1 MWIFI
6 LKSYHQAVP
15 GPKIGNPCFI
25 GLMCNVAVTET
36 LCERETVVKTNVR
49 NGVFGGC
56 VNKALTRYWPLTLC
70 ETQPIRVDL

>member
-6 LKSYHQAVP
+6 LGPYHSALP
-15 GPKIGNPCFI
+15 GPQTGHSCFI

-36 LCERETVVKTNVR
+36 LREHETVVKTNVR
-49 NGVFGGC
+49 NCFVSGC

-70 ETQPIRVDL
+70 ETQLIRVDL